1 MTSSPA
7 CGARTARRSAP
18 GPARQSAWVCRRGPS
33 SELSSH
39 AAVDF
44 VLDLLQG
51 AGIAAAIG
59 IRPFLPVLL
68 VGLLATGD
76 LGLDFDGTD
85 WAFLEDWWFL
95 VLIAVL
101 GAIDLVRD
109 LRGARPETGSLAWLV
124 LAPALVLAAFEG
136 AGSLADRD
144 HPIIPG
150 IVVGVLAA
158 MLGFFAARSLF
169 GRVRGRLDAEAAM
182 VLPL

>member
-39 AAVDF
+39 AAVEF

-59 IRPFLPVLL
+59 IRPFLPVVL
-68 VGLLATGD
+68 VGLLAVGD

-85 WAFLEDWWFL
+85 WAFLE
-95 VLIAVL
+95 
-101 GAIDLVRD
+101 G
-109 LRGARPETGSLAWLV
+109 GSLAGRGPGRRAAGAGGARRGRGGGPRPRPGGLWVLFPPLAILV
-124 LAPALVLAAFEG
+124 LG
-136 AGSLADRD
+136 
-144 HPIIPG
+144 
-150 IVVGVLAA
+150 
-158 MLGFFAARSLF
+158 
-169 GRVRGRLDAEAAM
+169 
-182 VLPL
+182 